1 MESISYHIT
10 PIVINS
16 LGADTYECAH
26 AHTRMYIHTDTY
38 TKILTSQTKNFKK
51 LGAHWPLAGAHLV

>member
-1 MESISYHIT
+1 M

-16 LGADTYECAH
+16 LGVDTYECAHAHAH

-38 TKILTSQTKNFKK
+38 TKILTSQTKDFKK
-51 LGAHWPLAGAHLV
+51 LGAHWPLAGVHLV